1 VGYIE
6 TINIGG
12 AKPNPYKDTEATG
25 IDKRPVTGPV
35 EVRPPGPK
43 HGGLGS
49 GIVGDYIGD
58 RKNHGGDGQALYVF
72 QREVLDTWAERL
84 GREVPNGYFG
94 ENLTTR
100 GVDAD
105 GARIG
110 ERWRIGAEV
119 VVQVTGPRVPCSTF
133 RGWTGEK
140 GWLKKFVRDRR
151 PGTYLK
157 IIEPG
162 RISAGDPIEVI
173 RRPDHDVT
181 IAYTFAAIIDSPE
194 LLPGL
199 LAAGREDLGDEL
211 YGMASRG
218 ETFSLG

>member
-1 VGYIE
+1 MGFIE
-6 TINIGG
+6 TINIGE
-12 AKPNPYKDTEATG
+12 AKPNPYKEAESTG
-25 IDKRPVTGPV
+25 IDKRPAEGPV

-49 GIVGDYIGD
+49 GVIGDFIGD
-58 RKNHGGDGQALYVF
+58 RRSHGGDRQAIYVF
-72 QREVLDTWAERL
+72 QREDLDVWSERL
-84 GREVPNGYFG
+84 GRELPNGYFG

-100 GVDAD
+100 DVDVS

-110 ERWRIGAEV
+110 ERWRLGQDVI
-119 VVQVTGPRVPCSTF
+119 VQVTSPRIPCSTF

-140 GWLKKFVRDRR
+140 GWLKQFVRDRR
-151 PGTYLK
+151 PGLYLK
-157 IIEPG
+157 IIEAG
-162 RISAGDPIEVI
+162 RISAGDPVEVLH
-173 RRPDHDVT
+173 RPDHDVT
-181 IAYTFAAIIDSPE
+181 ISYALAAMIDSPE

-199 LAAGREDLGDEL
+199 LAAGREDLGEEL